1 MNTLRN
7 SSSLRN
13 TKAAVVGLSIAL
25 IGLSSAYFH
34 KEFQEEKVVAYVTKP
49 YEAIQ
54 VEDNYYTD
62 LNYGENLEVEES
74 SLRFSR

>member
-1 MNTLRN
+1 MNNLRN

-34 KEFQEEKVVAYVTKP
+34 NEFKEEKVVAYVTKP
-49 YEAIQ
+49 AQTIQTEA
-54 VEDNYYTD
+54 NYYTD
-62 LNYGENLEVEES
+62 LNYKENLEVEES